1 LALAFEKYAKIC
13 EDLRAN
19 FSKPF
24 QDLNGRE
31 TQMNLFQSPF
41 TMNVE
46 NVNDDY
52 AQVEVLD
59 LQSNEALHDAFQAN

>member
-1 LALAFEKYAKIC
+1 
-13 EDLRAN
+13 
-19 FSKPF
+19 
-24 QDLNGRE
+24 
-31 TQMNLFQSPF
+31 MNLFQSPF